1 MSYNIELDSE
11 TADKLVCEIIRDH
24 RSFMLDDLHEI
35 YGGKPRHIFSTNV
48 DEDVAKIKDHLDA
61 FTKVLE
67 YFGNS

>member
-11 TADKLVCEIIRDH
+11 TADKLVCEIIREH
-24 RSFMLDDLHEI
+24 RSYMLDDLNEI
-35 YGGKPRHIFSTNV
+35 RSGKPRHIFSTNV

>member
-1 MSYNIELDSE
+1 MSYNIEIDSE
-11 TADKLVCEIIRDH
+11 MADKLVCEIIREH
-24 RSFMLDDLHEI
+24 RSYMLDDLNEI
-35 YGGKPRHIFSTNV
+35 RCGKPRHIFSTNV